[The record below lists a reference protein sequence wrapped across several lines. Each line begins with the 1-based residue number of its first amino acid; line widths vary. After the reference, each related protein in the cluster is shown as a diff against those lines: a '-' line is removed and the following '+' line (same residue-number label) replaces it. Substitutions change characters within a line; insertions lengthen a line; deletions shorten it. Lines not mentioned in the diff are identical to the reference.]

1 MRDDSDQEDVE
12 APLLDHEQPI
22 LIVSNQSDTESP
34 NAREPRRS
42 RSERYRSRSS
52 AHLAGTRR
60 TPSALSKGIAEADQP
75 NEV

>member
-42 RSERYRSRSS
+42 RRSRSS
-52 AHLAGTRR
+52 AHLAASRR
-60 TPSALSKGIAEADQP
+60 TPSALSKGIAEADPP